1 MKIDT
6 KSGAGY
12 HRVISGEGKVAY
24 SVEID
29 DMVIADYDEQGTVLG
44 IEFLEAS
51 KHSGDVEKYVKL
63 AKQKSK
69 AHTKPP
75 RRYPTPVDVKNNGRR
90 RALLATESPCLTAR
104 SAPSD
109 RDRGPTAS
117 HRQARA
123 R

>member
-1 MKIDT
+1 MKIDN

-12 HRVISGEGKVAY
+12 HRVVSGEGEVAY

-51 KHSGDVEKYVKL
+51 KHLGDVEKYVEL

-69 AHTKPP
+69 
-75 RRYPTPVDVKNNGRR
+75 
-90 RALLATESPCLTAR
+90 
-104 SAPSD
+104 
-109 RDRGPTAS
+109 GPYKIPEKISHAS
-117 HRQARA
+117 
-123 R
+123 